1 MQIAMIVLVM
11 NHDEDGENAV
21 HEQGYYSGF
30 RRYYGGMN
38 VVFSSVTLIIF
49 NGQFSMNFRVINVS
63 RRCDASGDAHLDRR
77 NHGGVG

>member
-49 NGQFSMNFRVINVS
+49 NGHFR
-63 RRCDASGDAHLDRR
+63 
-77 NHGGVG
+77 